1 MGFIRNPEVAN
12 SPIANSNTEGADVSA
27 VVTAGAT
34 GTIFGS
40 GGLYTEGYYLILQN
54 TGTVNLEVLFND
66 SSNGIILYPSATF
79 EVAVSEGS
87 KVLLKNTTPAVGG
100 TDGAAHAVL
109 FA

>member
-40 GGLYTEGYYLILQN
+40 GGLFTEGYYLILQN

-87 KVLLKNTTPAVGG
+87 KVLLKNTQPATG
-100 TDGAAHAVL
+100 TDGAAQAVV